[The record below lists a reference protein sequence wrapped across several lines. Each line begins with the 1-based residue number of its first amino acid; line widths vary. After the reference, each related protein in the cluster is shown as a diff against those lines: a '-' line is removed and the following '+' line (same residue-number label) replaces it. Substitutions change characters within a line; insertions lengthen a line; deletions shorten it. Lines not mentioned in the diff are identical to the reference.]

1 MMKVSRIL
9 FYKLGEI
16 VLIIEKMERAI
27 PSVEFLLE
35 HCLLAVAFFLPLSPN
50 ITMIFLTLTAV
61 LWLVKILITR
71 KIGIIKTPFDKWVGL
86 ISLFTAL
93 SIKVSPD
100 PGFSY
105 YNFYHSFCLY
115 IFLYYAVLYNIHSKE
130 QIKRMLW
137 AILASALLVTFYGF
151 YQYLHGMDIKAMD
164 WVDDEQFPELT
175 VRVFSTLQ
183 NPNLLAGYLVTIISL
198 AIGFGCKAKSRRGQ
212 AVFLVLTVIFGVCLV
227 LTYSRG
233 AWISLLFVAGAYG
246 LYYNRKVFW
255 LMVPLVGILLFLHN
269 GFYERILSIANPT
282 DSSAAMRMG
291 LWQSTFAMIVE
302 KPFLG
307 IGWGAYWMVYPKYD
321 FFLNDPNTTIYHAHN
336 MYLNIAAE
344 VGIPGLIAFMG
355 VLYSHSK
362 ACLGVIRSKQNHWSV
377 GLALGVLFALIGI
390 CVNGLTDFTMFS
402 NQLALLFWLLNG
414 LVAVLW
420 FQQN

>member
-1 MMKVSRIL
+1 MLK
-9 FYKLGEI
+9 
-16 VLIIEKMERAI
+16 IEKMERAI
-27 PSVEFLLE
+27 PSVEFFLE

-50 ITMIFLTLTAV
+50 MTMIFLTLTAV
-61 LWLVKILITR
+61 LWLAKILITR
-71 KIGIIKTPFDKWVGL
+71 KIAIIKTPFDKWVGL
-86 ISLFTAL
+86 FSVCTAL
-93 SIKVSPD
+93 SIQVSPD

-115 IFLYYAVLYNIHSKE
+115 IFLYYAVLYNIHSKK

-137 AILASALLVTFYGF
+137 ATLAAAFLVTFYGF
-151 YQYLHGMDIKAMD
+151 YQYIHGMDITAMD
-164 WVDDEQFPELT
+164 WVDGEQFPEIT
-175 VRVFSTLQ
+175 VRVFSTLK

-198 AIGFGCKAKSRRGQ
+198 AIGFGCKARSRKRR
-212 AVFLVLTVIFGVCLV
+212 AIFLALTVIFGTCLV

-255 LMVPLVGILLFLHN
+255 LMLPLVGILLFLHN

-282 DSSAAMRMG
+282 DSSAAMRMA
-291 LWQSTFAMIVE
+291 LWQSTLAMIAE
-302 KPFLG
+302 KPLLG

-321 FFLNDPNTTIYHAHN
+321 FFLNDPNTTIFHAHN

-344 VGIPGLIAFMG
+344 VGTPGLLAFLA

-362 ACLGVIRSKQNHWSV
+362 ACLTVIKNKRNRWSV
-377 GLALGVLFALIGI
+377 GLALGILFALIGTM
-390 CVNGLTDFTMFS
+390 VNGLTDFIMFS

-420 FQQN
+420 VHQTEVKCDAVQSSV